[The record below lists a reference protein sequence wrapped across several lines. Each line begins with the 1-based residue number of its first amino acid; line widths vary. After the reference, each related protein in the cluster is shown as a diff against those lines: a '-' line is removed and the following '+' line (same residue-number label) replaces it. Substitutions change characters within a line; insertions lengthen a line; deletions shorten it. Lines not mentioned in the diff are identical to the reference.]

1 MNSLENQIQ
10 NYMSSA
16 VVQTPKIMEFDEL
29 FDKIKY
35 FEQSFKKEKKKTQK
49 LEKLLDKIDNVR

>member
-1 MNSLENQIQ
+1 
-10 NYMSSA
+10 MSSA